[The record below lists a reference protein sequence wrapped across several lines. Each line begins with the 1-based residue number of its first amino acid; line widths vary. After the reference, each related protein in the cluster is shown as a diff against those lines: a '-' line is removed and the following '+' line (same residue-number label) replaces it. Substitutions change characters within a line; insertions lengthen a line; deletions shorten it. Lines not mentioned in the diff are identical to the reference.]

1 MFKDANWIT
10 YVQLRFPLETAA
22 SVCPPRI
29 QFKIMNPVI
38 VRRLRTLGTIAP

>member
-1 MFKDANWIT
+1 MKDVSRVT
-10 YVQLRFPLETAA
+10 YVQLRFPFETAA
-22 SVCPPRI
+22 SVWPPRI